1 MIRSEL
7 QLVLSNHFELV
18 PNRSTADEL
27 VIICPSCPPNNP
39 DTTGN
44 RAVNIKTLRTNC
56 WRCGIGGQL
65 VPWCR
70 KVGVKLDLSADQLK
84 SASVD
89 ELDSLLAELDRPP
102 VKATGYVPSVPL
114 PKGFTRLDTS
124 PERSYHKLIGR
135 MAVRKRLTLD
145 AFKAAGAGYTEEDD
159 RWEPFAIFPCYE
171 WGRPVYY
178 QGRTYVD
185 TPGES
190 TKLFPSRKECP
201 LSSRYW
207 VYNIDK
213 LRGGGKIAIL
223 VEAVLSVL
231 SLELEL
237 AKRGIKDAVPVGCY
251 KHHLSDNQRTKILAC
266 NPKEVCVMF
275 DGDSYDAS
283 VKTAISMVNATQASA
298 IRLFDDDRRKDPNDD
313 AAAAIDLFEARS
325 PVDHLTALNA

>member
-1 MIRSEL
+1 
-7 QLVLSNHFELV
+7 
-18 PNRSTADEL
+18 
-27 VIICPSCPPNNP
+27 
-39 DTTGN
+39 
-44 RAVNIKTLRTNC
+44 
-56 WRCGIGGQL
+56 
-65 VPWCR
+65 
-70 KVGVKLDLSADQLK
+70 
-84 SASVD
+84 
-89 ELDSLLAELDRPP
+89 
-102 VKATGYVPSVPL
+102 
-114 PKGFTRLDTS
+114 
-124 PERSYHKLIGR
+124 

-145 AFKAAGAGYTEEDD
+145 AFKATGAGYTEEDD

-213 LRGGGKIAIL
+213 LRSGGKIAIL

-237 AKRGIKDAVPVGCY
+237 AKRGITDVVPVGCY

-298 IRLFDDDRRKDPNDD
+298 IKLFDDDRRKDPNDD
-313 AAAAIDLFEARS
+313 AVAAIDLFEARS
-325 PVDHLTALNA
+325 PVDHLTTLNV